1 MELTAQPIV
10 DKICKALSEKQ
21 ATDIKIVS
29 VAKLTDIADYFI
41 IASGKSVPHIK
52 ATFDNLEE
60 KLEAEG
66 IFCRRKEGYAEGKW
80 IAADY
85 GIIIV
90 HIFNQSTREF
100 YQLDKLWNSGNNIT
114 TYTD

>member
-1 MELTAQPIV
+1 MEISAKQTV
-10 DKICKALSEKQ
+10 DRICKALSEKQ
-21 ATDIKIVS
+21 AIDIKIIS
-29 VAKLTDIADYFI
+29 VATLTDIADYFI
-41 IASGKSVPHIK
+41 IASGKSVPQVK
-52 ATFDNLEE
+52 AIFDNLEE
-60 KLEAEG
+60 KLEAEE
-66 IFCRRKEGYAEGKW
+66 IFCRRKEGYADGKW

-85 GIIIV
+85 GNIIV